1 MQQEILS
8 YIEYLKT
15 FKELKKPELPNF
27 DENAYNDNEYYKA
40 ITELQQDFDRFDDF
54 EVYLKFLK
62 GE

>member
-1 MQQEILS
+1 MQQEILN

-15 FKELKKPELPNF
+15 FKELKKPKMPSF
-27 DENAYNDNEYYKA
+27 DLNAYTDNEYHIA
-40 ITELQQDFDRFDDF
+40 INELQEDFDRIDDF